1 MKNLPK
7 TRKVTIHPASLKHI
21 KKGHPWVTA
30 DTFTKKFPKSEEFL
44 QVDEGDTKLLL
55 LHDPLHPNVKAR
67 VWAFG
72 DGREHRFNFPR
83 ELKERM
89 SAAFNRRK
97 EMGVS
102 ENRENYYLCFG
113 EADLLPG
120 LFIQALGGH
129 VLVHATSNFWVLQKK
144 RIADLT
150 RDLWEE
156 FFPDKKYING
166 WWADRDTGA
175 KSRITALKQGTH
187 PPQQITINEFG
198 INYILKP
205 TLAHDP
211 GIYTDMSAVREQ
223 LFPILES
230 SKSVLNLYSY
240 TGAYSLAALSKGADD
255 VHSVDLSQN
264 YLDWLDD
271 NLKEN
276 PGLDSSKH
284 TSHCLSVEEALKKF
298 KAEGKKFDLIICD
311 PPSASSD
318 GKKMAKATDTYARDL
333 PLMDKLLSDNGHIV
347 LFQNTHTLS
356 WKKFNSTIDD
366 VVKNKNLKLTSK
378 EQLRLAKDCPLKGG
392 FQEGDY
398 LKGRVF
404 QRSE

>member
-7 TRKVTIHPASLKHI
+7 TRKVKIHHASLKYI
-21 KKGHPWVTA
+21 KKGHPWITA
-30 DTFTKKFPKSEEFL
+30 DTFTKKFPKGEEFL
-44 QVDEGDTKLLL
+44 QVEENDTKLLL
-55 LHDPLHPNVKAR
+55 LHDPNHPKIKAR

-83 ELKERM
+83 ELKERL

-97 EMGVS
+97 EMDVTTD
-102 ENRENYYLCFG
+102 RENFYLVFG
-113 EADLLPG
+113 EADLIPG
-120 LFIQALGGH
+120 LFIQALGSH
-129 VLVHATSNFWVLQKK
+129 VLVQTTCNFWVLHKK
-144 RIADLT
+144 RIADLV

-156 FFPDKKYING
+156 HFPEKKYING
-166 WWADRDTGA
+166 WWSDRDTEA
-175 KSRITALKQGTH
+175 KSRITALKQGTS
-187 PPQQITINEFG
+187 PPEQITISEFG

-211 GIYTDMSAVREQ
+211 GIYTDMSAIRKK
-223 LFPILES
+223 LFPILEE
-230 SKSVLNLYSY
+230 SKSVLNLYAY
-240 TGAYSLAALSKGADD
+240 TGAYSLAALKLGAEE

-264 YLDWLDD
+264 YLEWVDE

-276 PGLDSSKH
+276 PELDSSKH
-284 TSHCLSVEEALKKF
+284 QSHCLSVEDALKKF

-318 GKKMAKATDTYARDL
+318 GKKMGKASDSYARDL
-333 PLMDKLLSDNGHIV
+333 PLMNDLLSEEGHLV
-347 LFQNTHTLS
+347 VFLNTHNVS
-356 WKKFNSTIDD
+356 WKKFNSNLDEI
-366 VVKNKNLKLTSK
+366 VKSKSLKLESK
-378 EQLRLAKDCPLKGG
+378 EQLRLADDCPLKGG

-404 QRSE
+404 KRLK

>member
-7 TRKVTIHPASLKHI
+7 TKKVKIHPASLKHI

-30 DTFTKKFPKSEEFL
+30 DTFTKKFPKGEEFL
-44 QVDEGDTKLLL
+44 QVEEGDTKLLL
-55 LHDPLHPNVKAR
+55 LHDPQHPNVKAR

-72 DGREHRFNFPR
+72 DGRDHRFNFPR
-83 ELKERM
+83 EFKERM
-89 SAAFNRRK
+89 SAAFNRRAQL
-97 EMGVS
+97 GVS
-102 ENRENYYLCFG
+102 ENRENFYLCFG
-113 EADLLPG
+113 EADLIPG
-120 LFIQALGGH
+120 LFIQALGNH
-129 VLVHATSNFWVLQKK
+129 VLVHATSNFWIVHKK

-156 FFPDKKYING
+156 FFPDKELLNG
-166 WWADRDTGA
+166 WWSDRGPNA
-175 KSRITALKQGTH
+175 NSRITALKQGSNP
-187 PPQQITINEFG
+187 PPQIIINEFG
-198 INYILKP
+198 VNYILRP

-223 LFPILES
+223 LFPILET

-240 TGAYSLAALSKGADD
+240 TGAYSLCALSKGAED

-264 YLDWLDD
+264 YLNWLDD

-276 PGLDSSKH
+276 PELDASKH
-284 TSHCLSVEEALKKF
+284 TSHCLSVEDALKKL
-298 KAEGKKFDLIICD
+298 KADGKKFDLIICD

-318 GKKMAKATDTYARDL
+318 GKKMAKASDTYSRDL
-333 PLMDKLLSDNGHIV
+333 PLMDGLLNDGGHII

-366 VVKNKNLKLTSK
+366 VIKAKSLELTSI
-378 EQLRLAKDCPLKGG
+378 EQLRLKKDCPLKGG

-398 LKGRVF
+398 LKGRVL